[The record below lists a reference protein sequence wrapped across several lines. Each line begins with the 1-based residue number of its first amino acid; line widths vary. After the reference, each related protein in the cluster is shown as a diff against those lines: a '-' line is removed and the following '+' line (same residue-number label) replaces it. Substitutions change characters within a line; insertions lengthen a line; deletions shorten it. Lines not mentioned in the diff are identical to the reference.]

1 MMIHAEK
8 AKTDLKD
15 TYLKTTN
22 KFLVYYFT
30 FADARIVL

>member
-8 AKTDLKD
+8 AKKTNLKD
-15 TYLKTTN
+15 TLKTTN
-22 KFLVYYFT
+22 KFLVYYVT